1 MKKTVVI
8 DDNGQGFE
16 QLEKLLHDHGFS
28 VSAVERENGMRNE
41 LKLPDRSG
49 AELFDYAPIGI
60 FRSTLDGKLV
70 NVNPAMARLLKYDS
84 PEEMIS
90 VVNRSTM
97 AEAVYVNPAR
107 RRELIEH
114 VLRSGGWQVFEE
126 MFRCKDGS
134 VVTCNFHF
142 RAVPGQTGH
151 PGMFEA
157 FLEDVSARKQAEVS
171 LSLNQF
177 IIDNASIGIMRGD
190 HEGRILSVN
199 EYWANVLGYTR
210 EELCSMS
217 YFDIDPNLTPEFW
230 RAHREILTSTGFN
243 TFESHHRRKD
253 GTVFPVQVAVNYLSF
268 GGQEFSCSF
277 AMDIS
282 ARKQAEEAVR
292 AKTEELDRYFTRA
305 LDLLCIADTAGYF
318 KRLNKAWET
327 ILGYG
332 IAELE
337 QSRFL
342 DYVHPEDMGAT
353 LDAIARLEAQR
364 EVPNFVNRYRAKD
377 GSYRWIE
384 WRSFPEGG
392 LIYAVARDI
401 TDRKR
406 VEETLRL
413 ANEVVENSP
422 MVLFRWKA
430 AEGWPVET
438 VSGNVTRF
446 GYAPEELLSGKVPFS
461 SLVHPDD
468 LERVFAEL
476 EEFCRCGED
485 RFQQEYRIVTR
496 KGEVLLVD
504 DRTVVERDAGG
515 RITHFQGVL
524 MDISE
529 RKRTENVIT
538 ARMRL
543 LQFAATH
550 SVEDLLQATLDEAEK
565 LTGSCI
571 GFYHFLEAD
580 QKTLSLQNWSTRT
593 KNEFCKAEGSGLHYD
608 VASAGVWVDCIH
620 QRRPVIHNDY
630 ASLPHRRGLPPG
642 HAPVV
647 RQLVVPVI
655 RGGSIEAIFGVGNKP
670 HDYTSHDVE
679 TVSLL
684 ADLAWGIVGLKRAEA
699 ALSESERRYRAIIE
713 DAPLGIAR
721 ADRKGKLLRANP
733 AFAGILKYDSTE
745 ELLETVNRSSIHE
758 ALFVD
763 PERRETIIEEIFVG
777 NSWHVFENRYRCK
790 DGSVITCRV
799 HSRRVFDPA
808 GKESEFESFLE
819 NITERLEAEKALKES
834 EEKFRVLAETS
845 PSAIALYQGEEVI
858 YINSTASRLMGYT
871 VEELS
876 RRSFWGCVHDDFK
889 ELVRERGLAR
899 MRGEAVPEQYE
910 CKFVTKDGREL
921 WVLMAVGRI
930 EYNGRPAGIV
940 TLVDTTQAKLA
951 DDRIRASLAEKEVLL
966 KEVHHRV
973 KNNLQIIS
981 SLLDLQSDYLRDEK
995 SRAVIKESQSRIR
1008 SMALIHQ
1015 KLYQSE
1021 SFAFVNFRE
1030 YIEELAMSL
1039 FATYAGEP
1047 YPVQLAVDVGEVAL
1061 GMDEAIP
1068 CGLIVNE
1075 LVSNSLKHAFPDGR
1089 KGMLTV
1095 SCHAGETGQIELT
1108 VADTGV
1114 GLPPGFDCGNAETLG
1129 LQLVTMLV
1137 RQLGGTMT
1145 VDGEAGGTA
1154 VAIRFA
1160 GRRSA

>member
-16 QLEKLLHDHGFS
+16 QLAMLLHGHGFS
-28 VSAVERENGMRNE
+28 LCEAERANGMLNE
-41 LKLPDRSG
+41 PKLPDQSG
-49 AELFDYAPIGI
+49 AGLFDYAPIGI

-70 NVNPAMARLLKYDS
+70 DVNPAMARLLKYDS
-84 PEEMIS
+84 PAEMIS
-90 VVNRSTM
+90 VVNRSNM

-107 RRELIEH
+107 RREVIENAIAC
-114 VLRSGGWQVFEE
+114 RGWQVFEE
-126 MFRCKDGS
+126 MFRCRDGS
-134 VVTCNFHF
+134 VITCNFHF
-142 RAVPGQTGH
+142 RAVPGQAGSSW
-151 PGMFEA
+151 MFEA

-171 LSLNQF
+171 LKLSQF

-199 EYWANVLGYTR
+199 EYWANFLGYTP

-253 GTVFPVQVAVNYLSF
+253 GTVFPVQVAVNYLNF

-277 AMDIS
+277 AMDIT

-305 LDLLCIADTAGYF
+305 LDLLCIADTDGYF
-318 KRLNKAWET
+318 KRLNQAWET
-327 ILGYG
+327 SLGYG

-337 QSRFL
+337 QSCFL

-353 LDAIARLEAQR
+353 LEAIARLDDQQEI
-364 EVPNFVNRYRAKD
+364 PSFVNRYRAQD

-384 WRSFPEGG
+384 WRSFPEGKR
-392 LIYAVARDI
+392 IYAIARDI

-406 VEETLRL
+406 VEEALRL

-438 VSGNVTRF
+438 VSSNVARF
-446 GYAPEELLSGKVPFS
+446 GYTPEELLSGTVSFS

-468 LERVFAEL
+468 LERVVAEV
-476 EEFCRCGED
+476 EDFCRRGED

-496 KGEVLLVD
+496 EGEVLWVD
-504 DRTVVERDAGG
+504 DRTVIERDAGG

-524 MDISE
+524 MDISD

-571 GFYHFLEAD
+571 GFYHFLEPD

-593 KNEFCKAEGSGLHYD
+593 KNEFCKAEGKGLHYD

-630 ASLPHRRGLPPG
+630 AALPHRRGLPPG

-647 RQLVVPVI
+647 RQLVVPVF
-655 RGGSIEAIFGVGNKP
+655 RGGTIEAIFGVGNKP

-699 ALSESERRYRAIIE
+699 ALSESERRCSTIIE
-713 DAPLGIAR
+713 NAPLGIAR
-721 ADRKGKLLRANP
+721 ADREGKLLRANP
-733 AFAGILKYDSTE
+733 AFAGILKYDSPE

-763 PERRETIIEEIFVG
+763 PERRETIIGEIFAG

-790 DGSVITCRV
+790 DGSVITCKV
-799 HSRRVFDPA
+799 HSRRVLDPA

-845 PSAIALYQGEEVI
+845 PSAIALYQEEEVI

-876 RRSFWGCVHDDFK
+876 RRSFWDFVHHDFK
-889 ELVRERGLAR
+889 DLVRERGLAR

-940 TLVDTTQAKLA
+940 TLVDTTEAKLA
-951 DDRIRASLAEKEVLL
+951 DERIRASLAEKEVLL

-981 SLLDLQSDYLRDEK
+981 SLLDLQSEYIRDEE
-995 SRAVIKESQSRIR
+995 SRAFIRESQSRIR

-1021 SFAFVNFRE
+1021 RFAFVDFRE
-1030 YIEELAMSL
+1030 YIEELVEDL
-1039 FATYAGEP
+1039 FVSYARGP
-1047 YPVQLAVDVGEVAL
+1047 QQVRLNVSVGDVTL

-1075 LVSNSLKHAFPDGR
+1075 LVSNSLKHAFPGGR
-1089 KGMLTV
+1089 KGTLTV
-1095 SCHAGETGQIELT
+1095 SCHAGETGEIALT

-1114 GLPPGFDCGNAETLG
+1114 GLPPGFDCRNAETLG

-1137 RQLGGTMT
+1137 RQLGGQMAI
-1145 VDGEAGGTA
+1145 DGVGGGTA
-1154 VAIRFA
+1154 VTIRFSS
-1160 GRRSA
+1160 RRSA

>member
-8 DDNGQGFE
+8 DDNGKGFE
-16 QLEKLLHDHGFS
+16 QLAMLLRDHGFS
-28 VSAVERENGMRNE
+28 LCEAERENGMRDE
-41 LKLPDRSG
+41 STLPDRHI
-49 AELFDYAPIGI
+49 ADLFDYAPIGI
-60 FRSTLDGKLV
+60 FRSTMDGKLV
-70 NVNPAMARLLKYDS
+70 DVNPAMARLLKYDS

-90 VVNRSTM
+90 VVNRSSM

-107 RRELIEH
+107 RREIVENAMTC
-114 VLRSGGWQVFEE
+114 RGWQVFEE
-126 MFRCKDGS
+126 MFRCRDGS
-134 VVTCNFHF
+134 VITCNFHF
-142 RAVPGQTGH
+142 RSVPGQAGL
-151 PGMFEA
+151 PRMFEA

-171 LSLNQF
+171 LKLSQF

-190 HEGRILSVN
+190 YEGRILSVN
-199 EYWANVLGYTR
+199 ECWANVLGYTR
-210 EELCSMS
+210 EELCAMS

-230 RAHREILTSTGFN
+230 RAHRAKLRATGFN
-243 TFESHHRRKD
+243 TFETHHRRKD
-253 GTVFPVQVAVNYLSF
+253 GTVFPIQVTVNYLNF

-277 AMDIS
+277 AMDITT
-282 ARKQAEEAVR
+282 RKQAEEAVR

-305 LDLLCIADTAGYF
+305 LDLLCIADTDGYF

-327 ILGYG
+327 ILGYS
-332 IAELE
+332 ISELE
-337 QSRFL
+337 QNRFL
-342 DYVHPEDMGAT
+342 DYVHPEDVGAT
-353 LDAIARLEAQR
+353 LDAIARLDDQQEIS
-364 EVPNFVNRYRAKD
+364 NFVNRYRAKD

-384 WRSFPEGG
+384 WRSFPEGKR
-392 LIYAVARDI
+392 IYAVARDI
-401 TDRKR
+401 TDRKQ
-406 VEETLRL
+406 VEEALRL

-422 MVLFRWKA
+422 IVLFRWKA

-438 VSGNVTRF
+438 VSNNVTRF
-446 GYAPEELLSGKVPFS
+446 GYDPEELLSGRVLFF

-468 LERVFAEL
+468 LERIAAEVK
-476 EEFCRCGED
+476 EFCRSGASS
-485 RFQQEYRIVTR
+485 FQQEYRILTR
-496 KGEVLLVD
+496 DGQVLWVD

-524 MDISE
+524 MDISD

-543 LQFAATH
+543 LEFAVTH

-571 GFYHFLEAD
+571 GFYHYLYAD

-593 KNEFCKAEGSGLHYD
+593 KKEFCRAEGQGLHYD

-647 RQLVVPVI
+647 RQLVVPVF
-655 RGGSIEAIFGVGNKP
+655 RGGSIKAIFGVGNKP
-670 HDYTSHDVE
+670 HDYNSHDVE

-699 ALSESERRYRAIIE
+699 ALSESERRCGTIIE
-713 DAPLGIAR
+713 NAPLGIAR
-721 ADRKGKLLRANP
+721 ADRAGKLLRANP
-733 AFAGILKYDSTE
+733 AFAGILKYDSPE

-763 PERRETIIEEIFVG
+763 PERREAIIEEIWRG

-790 DGSVITCRV
+790 DGSVITCKV
-799 HSRRVFDPA
+799 HSRRVLDPA

-876 RRSFWGCVHDDFK
+876 RRSFWDCVHDDFK
-889 ELVRERGLAR
+889 ELVRERGFAR

-930 EYNGRPAGIV
+930 EYNGKPAGIV
-940 TLVDTTQAKLA
+940 TLVDTTEAKLA
-951 DDRIRASLAEKEVLL
+951 DERIRASLAEKEVLL

-981 SLLDLQSDYLRDEK
+981 SLLDLQSEYIGDEE
-995 SRAVIKESQSRIR
+995 SRAFIRESQSRIR

-1021 SFAFVNFRE
+1021 RFAFVDFRE
-1030 YIEELAMSL
+1030 YIEELVEDL
-1039 FATYAGEP
+1039 FVSYARGP
-1047 YPVQLAVDVGEVAL
+1047 QQVRLNVSVGDVTL

-1075 LVSNSLKHAFPDGR
+1075 LVSNSMKHAFPGGR
-1089 KGMLTV
+1089 KGTLTV
-1095 SCHAGETGQIELT
+1095 SCHAGETGEIALT

-1114 GLPPGFDCGNAETLG
+1114 GMPPGFDCGNAETLG

-1137 RQLGGTMT
+1137 RQLGGQLAI
-1145 VDGEAGGTA
+1145 DGVGGGTA
-1154 VAIRFA
+1154 VTIRFS
-1160 GRRSA
+1160 GRGPA